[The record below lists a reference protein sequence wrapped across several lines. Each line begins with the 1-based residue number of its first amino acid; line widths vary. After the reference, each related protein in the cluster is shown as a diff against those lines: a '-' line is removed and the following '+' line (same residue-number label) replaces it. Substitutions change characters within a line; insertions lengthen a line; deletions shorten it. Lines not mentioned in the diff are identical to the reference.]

1 MMHAWHS
8 NTESK
13 NGRVTRGTLLAGGS
27 LAIVAL
33 ALLPFARASAET
45 EPTSQARLEIQIAGL
60 ESDEGV
66 LVVVLLDSAAQYD
79 SEDQFFRAQDDV
91 VIENGAAIVT
101 FDDLPYGRFA
111 VKVFHDENSNG
122 KLDTNLVG
130 FPKESFGFSNDAMG
144 RFGPPSFD
152 QAAFDLEGEE
162 LRISISAK

>member
-1 MMHAWHS
+1 MTHAWHS
-8 NTESK
+8 KTESK
-13 NGRVTRGTLLAGGS
+13 SGLATRGTRLAAGS
-27 LAIVAL
+27 LATAAL
-33 ALLPFARASAET
+33 ALLPFAWAGAET
-45 EPTSQARLEIQIAGL
+45 EPASQARLEVQISNL

-79 SEDQFFRAQDDV
+79 AEDQFFRAQDDV
-91 VIENGAAIVT
+91 VIEHGAAVVT
-101 FDDLPYGRFA
+101 FDDLPYGTYA

-152 QAAFDLEGEE
+152 QAAFDLEAAK

>member
-8 NTESK
+8 KSGLT
-13 NGRVTRGTLLAGGS
+13 TRGTRLAAGS
-27 LAIVAL
+27 LATVAL
-33 ALLPFARASAET
+33 ALLPFARAGAET
-45 EPTSQARLEIQIAGL
+45 EPPSPARLEIQIAGL

-79 SEDQFFRAQDDV
+79 SEDQFVRAQDDV
-91 VIENGAAIVT
+91 AIENGAAIVT
-101 FDDLPYGRFA
+101 FDDLPNGRYA

-152 QAAFDLEGEE
+152 QAAFDLEVDE